1 MKNEKI
7 IEELYDQMMAELNS
21 EYKELSSSTA
31 NQQDYFGAYVVP
43 ITSSMFETIPIW
55 KRIGRLIQVR
65 KKAGSFCSDIFT
77 LRLIDASITPWE
89 NESFWIVP
97 EEYKAR
103 LDEVFEASIFCDNWD
118 NPIENSIGIVGIDY
132 CDNPDKRYI
141 GFIIPAELT
150 DKHL

>member
-43 ITSSMFETIPIW
+43 ITSSMFEKIPIW

-65 KKAGSFCSDIFT
+65 KKAGSYGSDIFT

-97 EEYKAR
+97 EE
-103 LDEVFEASIFCDNWD
+103 
-118 NPIENSIGIVGIDY
+118 
-132 CDNPDKRYI
+132 
-141 GFIIPAELT
+141 
-150 DKHL
+150 